1 MLFSWDLLLTGF
13 ADALTWT
20 NLLWA
25 LVGCLV
31 GTLIGVLPGIGP
43 SAGIA
48 ILLPMTTMIPPT
60 SGIIMMAAIYYGA
73 MYGGSTTAIVVNIPG
88 EASSVPTCI
97 DGYEMAKQGRAG
109 AALGISAISSFVAG
123 TLGLVGLTFFAP
135 LLANFALAFG
145 PPEYFA
151 LMFMG
156 LSLVISLSGRALLKG
171 MIATSI
177 GLLSSL
183 IGQNPLTGAAR
194 LTFGVV
200 DLMAGLNFI
209 SIIIGL
215 FAVSEVMINVEQAAA
230 HIYGTKFHGWMPTW
244 AEIRQC
250 AGTMLRSS
258 GIGFFLGL
266 LPGCAPAVTTF
277 IAYDVEKRVSKT
289 PERFGKGAI
298 EGVAAPEG
306 ANNATSSAGFV
317 PLFAF
322 GLPTGPALAVLM
334 GGLMMYGLQ
343 PGPMLFQTN
352 PKFVWAVIAS
362 MYIGNVMLLVLNL
375 PLVGFWARIAL
386 IPFPV
391 LGTPHHPLLR
401 DRGVQHPVHALRRLG
416 RAPVRGGRLRDAE
429 AALSDRSAGA
439 RHRPRADA
447 GDVPAAVAADLPG
460 LLAHL
465 LQPAHRRLL
474 HGPGPRLHRKGD
486 LAPAPFPRPRNR
498 HRRRGRVTAAW
509 RKDSICSRPTG
520 SPTSWTG
527 ATGSPTSRIR
537 IS

>member
-1 MLFSWDLLLTGF
+1 
-13 ADALTWT
+13 
-20 NLLWA
+20 
-25 LVGCLV
+25 
-31 GTLIGVLPGIGP
+31 
-43 SAGIA
+43 
-48 ILLPMTTMIPPT
+48 
-60 SGIIMMAAIYYGA
+60 

-123 TLGLVGLTFFAP
+123 TLSLVGLTFFAP
-135 LLANFALAFG
+135 LLANVALSFG

-171 MIATSI
+171 LIAMSL
-177 GLLSSL
+177 GLLASL

-194 LTFGVV
+194 LTFGWV
-200 DLMAGLNFI
+200 DLMAGVSFI
-209 SIIIGL
+209 SVIIGL
-215 FAVSEVMINVEQAAA
+215 FAISEVMINVEAAA
-230 HIYGTKFHGWMPTW
+230 TLIYETKIKGWMPTW
-244 AEIRQC
+244 KEIRQC
-250 AGTMLRSS
+250 FGAMLRSS

-306 ANNATSSAGFV
+306 ANNATSSGGFV

-322 GLPTGPALAVLM
+322 GLPTGPALAVLL

-343 PGPMLFQTN
+343 PGPMLFQQN

-362 MYIGNVMLLVLNL
+362 MYIGNVILLVLNL

-391 LGTPHHPLLR
+391 LGPIIILCCVIGAYSIRFLMFDVWITLVF
-401 DRGVQHPVHALRRLG
+401 GVIGYLMRKLAFPI
-416 RAPVRGGRLRDAE
+416 APMV
-429 AALSDRSAGA
+429 
-439 RHRPRADA
+439 
-447 GDVPAAVAADLPG
+447 
-460 LLAHL
+460 LATV
-465 LQPAHRRLL
+465 
-474 HGPGPRLHRKGD
+474 
-486 LAPAPFPRPRNR
+486 LAPMLE
-498 HRRRGRVTAAW
+498 T
-509 RKDSICSRPTG
+509 SLQQSLLISLG
-520 SPTSWTG
+520 SPFIFFTRPIAAFFMALALLSI
-527 ATGSPTSRIR
+527 IR
-537 IS
+537 GIWIQVRTHAPEVAIEESDD

>member
-1 MLFSWDLLLTGF
+1 MLFSWDLLIQGF
-13 ADALTWT
+13 ADALTWS

-25 LVGCLV
+25 MVGCLV

-48 ILLPMTTMIPPT
+48 ILLPLTTMIPPT

-135 LLANFALAFG
+135 LLANVALAFG

-171 MIATSI
+171 LLSMSI
-177 GLLSSL
+177 GLLASL
-183 IGQNPLTGAAR
+183 IGQNPLTGAMR
-194 LTFGVV
+194 LTFGWV
-200 DLMAGLNFI
+200 DLMAGVSFI
-209 SIIIGL
+209 SVIIGL
-215 FAVSEVMINVEQAAA
+215 FAVSEVMINVEKAAA
-230 HIYGTKFHGWMPTW
+230 VIYETKIKGWMPTW
-244 AEIRQC
+244 KEIRQC
-250 AGTMLRSS
+250 FGAMLRST

-277 IAYDVEKRVSKT
+277 VAYDVEKRFSKH
-289 PERFGKGAI
+289 PERFGHGAI

-306 ANNATSSAGFV
+306 ANNATSSGGFV

-322 GLPTGPALAVLM
+322 GLPTGPALAVLL

-343 PGPMLFQTN
+343 PGPMLFQQN

-362 MYIGNVMLLVLNL
+362 MYIGNVILLVLNL
-375 PLVGFWARIAL
+375 PLVGWWARIAL
-386 IPFPV
+386 IPFPILGPIIV
-391 LGTPHHPLLR
+391 LCSVVGAYSIRFMLFDVWVALLFGIIGYLMRKLRFPIAPLVLASVLAQMLETSLQQSLLISQGSWFIFFSR
-401 DRGVQHPVHALRRLG
+401 PIAAFFMALAFLSI
-416 RAPVRGGRLRDAE
+416 VRGIWLQVRSKAPE
-429 AALSDRSAGA
+429 IALDESD
-439 RHRPRADA
+439 D
-447 GDVPAAVAADLPG
+447 
-460 LLAHL
+460 
-465 LQPAHRRLL
+465 
-474 HGPGPRLHRKGD
+474 
-486 LAPAPFPRPRNR
+486 
-498 HRRRGRVTAAW
+498 
-509 RKDSICSRPTG
+509 
-520 SPTSWTG
+520 
-527 ATGSPTSRIR
+527 
-537 IS
+537 